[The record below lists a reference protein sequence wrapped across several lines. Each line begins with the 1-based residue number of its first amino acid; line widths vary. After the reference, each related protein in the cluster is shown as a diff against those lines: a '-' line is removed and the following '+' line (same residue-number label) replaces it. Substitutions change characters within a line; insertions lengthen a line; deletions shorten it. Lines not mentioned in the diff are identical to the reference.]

1 MPEQLLFMAAGG
13 ETFEVTSLPPRG
25 KGKKKRLRV
34 EVRDSTE
41 GRDKISIKNFLT
53 PKSLS
58 AWLRGQKKTYE
69 KDGYVVATKAEAAK
83 VRAEAQLFNGVTL
96 NSCNVVDMESSRV
109 IMSSKVQTNK
119 PKENLAIYAS
129 LTVPIEGNPK
139 IVGVLLREDKS
150 YVCAGR
156 LENGLLSIKKQIEVS
171 LYSQDWMR
179 NLVKKVR
186 AFLLKLQEI
195 KLRYKVQ
202 RAAFVGRNIDDYD
215 SMDLASSVKQE
226 FTEGDFRVAED
237 ALVAAVKFGRILI
250 T

>member
-1 MPEQLLFMAAGG
+1 MQLLFMAGKG
-13 ETFEVTSLPPRG
+13 ETFEVTALPPMG
-25 KGKKKRLRV
+25 EGKKKRHRV
-34 EVRDSTE
+34 EVKTTSE
-41 GRDKISIKNFLT
+41 DKDQIKVNNFLT
-53 PKSLS
+53 PKHLQT
-58 AWLRGQKKTYE
+58 WLKRQKKKYE
-69 KDGYVVATKAEAAK
+69 KDGYVVSTLGEATKT
-83 VRAEAQLFNGVTL
+83 RQEAQLFNGITL

-109 IMSSKVQTNK
+109 IMSSKEQTNK

-129 LTVPIEGNPK
+129 LTVPIEGTPK

-150 YVCAGR
+150 FVCAGR
-156 LENGLLSIKKQIEVS
+156 ILDGWTLSIKKQIEVT

-202 RAAFVGRNIDDYD
+202 RAAFVGRNIDDCD
-215 SMDLASSVKQE
+215 NVDLASSVKQE
-226 FTEGDFRVAED
+226 FTEGDFRVNED

-250 T
+250 V

>member
-1 MPEQLLFMAAGG
+1 MPDLFMAAGG
-13 ETFEVTSLPPRG
+13 ETFEVTSIPPRG
-25 KGKKKRLRV
+25 KGKNKRLRV

-41 GRDKISIKNFLT
+41 GRDRIFIKNFLT
-53 PKSLS
+53 PKLQE
-58 AWLRGQKKTYE
+58 AWLKRQKKDYE
-69 KDGYVVATKAEAAK
+69 KDGYVVATKVEAAK
-83 VRAEAQLFNGVTL
+83 AREESQLFNGVTL

-109 IMSSKVQTNK
+109 IMSSKLQTNK

-129 LTVPIEGNPK
+129 LTVPIDGTPK

-150 YVCAGR
+150 YVCAGK

-202 RAAFVGRNIDDYD
+202 RATFVGRSIDCE
-215 SMDLASSVKQE
+215 DLASSVKQE